1 MEEKKKTGRK
11 FVIIFSL
18 ITLVMSLGVVLLYN
32 FVWCGKISSCEIQ
45 FDSFPS
51 VLIGIL
57 SFGVFTLLNTFLV
70 TMGKSTLKF
79 SEVVLYPLVSIILLG
94 ILAAFI
100 YVLYVLGQL
109 VFSEVNFFVTLVVA
123 LIVPYMVYK
132 LMID

>member
-1 MEEKKKTGRK
+1 MEEKKNTNQK

-18 ITLVMSLGVVLLYN
+18 TTISMSLGVVLLYN
-32 FVWCGKISSCEIQ
+32 FIWCGKLSSCEVQ
-45 FDSFPS
+45 LDSFPS
-51 VLIGIL
+51 ILVGVL
-57 SFGVFTLLNTFLV
+57 SFGIFTLLNTFLV

-100 YVLYVLGQL
+100 YVIYFLGQL
-109 VFSEVNFFVTLVVA
+109 VFSEVNFFVTLIIA